1 MMGIIDRYEKEEYII
16 SILKDRYSHFTFTT
30 AYDCCRDT
38 FTVLIWMDKYGGS
51 LFSKVEIDD
60 WEFLAKEEIVEKI
73 IKIIENKTILKSDKK
88 IYLKRCECCGAIL
101 SGLTCEYCGAEY
113 FKVD

>member
-1 MMGIIDRYEKEEYII
+1 MSAMDRYEKEEYVC
-16 SILKDRYSHFTFTT
+16 SILKDHFAFTT
-30 AYDCCRDT
+30 SYDPCRNT
-38 FTVLIWMDKYGGS
+38 FTVLIWRDKYGRN

-60 WEFLAKEEIVEKI
+60 WEFLTKEEIAEKV
-73 IKIIENKTILKSDKK
+73 IKIIENKTIPKSDKK

-113 FKVD
+113 IEVN